1 MPKALKNDFLQ
12 KFLYLEGF
20 QPSADNSFDVC
31 PPNWIFLCQGAS
43 KNGKTP
49 DGTPYIEAAEKD
61 EIKEL
66 LT

>member
-1 MPKALKNDFLQ
+1 MNKQTVIL
-12 KFLYLEGF
+12 
-20 QPSADNSFDVC
+20 
-31 PPNWIFLCQGAS
+31 QGAS

-49 DGTPYIEAAEKD
+49 DGTPYIEAAEKE

>member
-1 MPKALKNDFLQ
+1 M
-12 KFLYLEGF
+12 
-20 QPSADNSFDVC
+20 
-31 PPNWIFLCQGAS
+31 LCYRILIKINLQGAL

-49 DGTPYIEAAEKD
+49 DGTPYLDAAEKD

>member
-1 MPKALKNDFLQ
+1 MLFAVF
-12 KFLYLEGF
+12 
-20 QPSADNSFDVC
+20 SFRNQWLDY
-31 PPNWIFLCQGAS
+31 FQGAS

-49 DGTPYIEAAEKD
+49 DGTPYIDAAEKE

>member
-1 MPKALKNDFLQ
+1 MLSGKPVVDYFGRFL
-12 KFLYLEGF
+12 LETF
-20 QPSADNSFDVC
+20 V
-31 PPNWIFLCQGAS
+31 ILQGAS